1 MSCPELHELWQG
13 VEKAES
19 TALNP
24 HKWLGAQ
31 FDCSIYFLAD
41 PKPQVR
47 TLGIRP
53 VYLQTPSVSMTPSIC
68 KAS

>member
-1 MSCPELHELWQG
+1 MAGSGMICAELHELWQG
-13 VEKAES
+13 VEEAES

-24 HKWLGAQ
+24 HKRLGAQ

-53 VYLQTPSVSMTPSIC
+53 VYLQTPQSV
-68 KAS
+68 